1 MITLNNKKKL
11 IGAIAII
18 LVAVILAIAITTNI
32 VNRQIGNEG
41 YLSTTANANSNLVAG
56 YIKKGIT
63 IGGITGTLESLNTF
77 DATAEPEDILWGKTG
92 YVKGEK
98 ITGTRVNTVALG
110 KESQKVFEE
119 NTILIDD
126 YGNSVKIP
134 EGFKI
139 AEDSATTV
147 TGGVVIEDISAGD
160 NNTKGSQFVWVP
172 IGDVITNEN
181 NSKITITLG
190 RYTFDDT
197 EKLVQNASEYAN
209 ETQLKDRY
217 NESEIGGYYQEFLKD
232 TATNNSKAKD
242 IEDFIKK
249 ATSSG
254 GYYIGRYEAG
264 DLTAID
270 NARTNESNDN
280 NPLVCKAG
288 VYPYTFVTQIQASQ
302 LCQNMYETT
311 GFESDLVN
319 SYAWDTA
326 LKFIQSFSTNKNYA
340 NKEIPQNDIIKC
352 GEIFSGEEK
361 DVECNIYDMAKT
373 PGEYITESF
382 VLSETYSIVRGSVF
396 MNTYHRPIGR
406 DPVLDIS
413 TSYNYISFRPI
424 LYL

>member
-1 MITLNNKKKL
+1 MKKLSKKQKL
-11 IGAIAII
+11 IGFIAII
-18 LVAVILAIAITTNI
+18 LVAVILAIAITENI
-32 VNRQIGNEG
+32 VNRKIGNEG

-98 ITGTRVNTVALG
+98 ITGTRVNTVTLG

-119 NTILIDD
+119 NTILTDD

-147 TGGVVIEDISAGD
+147 TGGVVVEDVSAGD

-172 IGDVITNEN
+172 IGDVITDEN
-181 NSKITITLG
+181 NSKTTITLG

-217 NESEIGGYYQEFLKD
+217 NESEIGGYYQELLKD
-232 TATNNSKAKD
+232 KTTNNSKAKD

-270 NARTNESNDN
+270 SARTNESNDN
-280 NPLVCKAG
+280 NPLVCKSG
-288 VYPYTFVTQIQASQ
+288 LYPYTFVTQIQASE
-302 LCQNMYETT
+302 LCQNMYQTT
-311 GFESDLVN
+311 DFESDLVN

-326 LKFIQSFSTNKNYA
+326 LKFIQTFSQNKNYA

-352 GEIFSGEEK
+352 GEIFSGEEE
-361 DVECNIYDMAKT
+361 DIECNIFDMAKT
-373 PGEYITESF
+373 PGELITETF
-382 VLSETYSIVRGSVF
+382 MESETHLTVRGSVF
-396 MNTYHRPIGR
+396 MNAYHRPIGR
-406 DPVLDIS
+406 DTVLDIN